1 MYFFY
6 IKYCTFAPFSKRTSN
21 TYFYIYIN
29 YFQLIFYLDKEFE
42 LILIIPVHYRKN
54 FVWNNYIKNTEKW
67 MIEEEILICIDDD
80 NVSARG
86 YYIIKVLQLII
97 FYLILTFYIPTFSYS
112 YLTLYITVT
121 INYVLAYCATFAFL
135 SCFF

>member
-1 MYFFY
+1 
-6 IKYCTFAPFSKRTSN
+6 
-21 TYFYIYIN
+21 
-29 YFQLIFYLDKEFE
+29 
-42 LILIIPVHYRKN
+42 
-54 FVWNNYIKNTEKW
+54 
-67 MIEEEILICIDDD
+67 MIEEEILSCIDDD

-97 FYLILTFYIPTFSYS
+97 IYLILTFYIPTFSYS